1 MIELADKILAI
12 DEALRDADVPHA
24 FGGALAL
31 AFHVE
36 EPRGTRDIDIN
47 VFCPPTSAAATFA
60 ALPAEVAWSEVD
72 LRAVEREG
80 QVRLFW
86 DETPVDVFFSTA
98 AFHDQAAAHARVVP
112 FAGSTIPFLGADE
125 LLVFKA
131 FFDRRKDWA
140 DIEEIVRAGSA
151 DVHQAMGWLV
161 DLLGAEDE
169 RVGRLRDVV
178 RELRA

>member
-12 DEALRDADVPHA
+12 DAALRDHDVPHA

-31 AFHVE
+31 AFHVA
-36 EPRGTRDIDIN
+36 EPRGTRDIDVN
-47 VFCPPTSAAATFA
+47 LFCPPDAAAAAFA
-60 ALPAEVAWSEVD
+60 SLPAEVAWSEADVG
-72 LRAVEREG
+72 AVARDG

-98 AFHDQAAAHARVVP
+98 AFHDQAAAHTREVP
-112 FAGSTIPFLGADE
+112 FAGATIPILGADE

-161 DLLGAEDE
+161 DLLGADDD
-169 RVGRLRDVV
+169 RVGRLRDLV

>member
-12 DEALRDADVPHA
+12 DASLRAAGVPHA

-36 EPRGTRDIDIN
+36 EPRGTRVIDVN
-47 VFCPPTSAAATFA
+47 VFCPPLSAAAAFA
-60 ALPAEVAWSEVD
+60 ALPAPVTWSESDVGQ
-72 LRAVEREG
+72 VERDG

-86 DETPVDVFFSTA
+86 DETPVDLFFSTA
-98 AFHDQAAAHARVVP
+98 AFHDVAEAHTEVVS
-112 FAGSTIPFLGADE
+112 FAGSRIPILGADE

-140 DIEEIVRAGSA
+140 DIEEMVRADAA
-151 DVHQAMGWLV
+151 DVHKAMGWLV
-161 DLLGAEDE
+161 DLLGADDD
-169 RVGRLRDVV
+169 RVERLRDLV

>member
-12 DEALRDADVPHA
+12 DGALRDAHVPHA

-36 EPRGTRDIDIN
+36 EPRGTRDIDVN

-60 ALPAEVAWSEVD
+60 ALPAEVAWSDGD
-72 LRAVEREG
+72 LRAVERDG

-98 AFHDQAAAHARVVP
+98 AFHDQAEAHARVVP
-112 FAGSTIPFLGADE
+112 FAGSTIPILGADE

-169 RVGRLRDVV
+169 RVGRLRDLV

>member
-12 DEALRDADVPHA
+12 DASLEDAAVPHA

-31 AFHVE
+31 AFHTA
-36 EPRGTRDIDIN
+36 EPRGTRDIDVN
-47 VFCPPTSAAATFA
+47 VFCPPTSAAEAFA
-60 ALPAEVAWSEVD
+60 ALPAGVAWTGADV
-72 LRAVEREG
+72 RTVERDG

-86 DETPVDVFFSTA
+86 DETPVDLFFSTA
-98 AFHDQAAAHARVVP
+98 AFHDQAAEHIREVRFV
-112 FAGSTIPFLGADE
+112 GTTIPILGADE

-140 DIEEIVRAGSA
+140 DIEEIVRAGTA

-161 DLLGAEDE
+161 DLLGADDD
-169 RVGRLRDVV
+169 RVGRLRDLV